1 MISEEILEYI
11 TIEEFEAIVNGGFY
25 TSVNIND

>member
-11 TIEEFEAIVNGGFY
+11 TVEEFEAIVNGGFY
-25 TSVNIND
+25 VSVNGD